1 MPNPSDIPT
10 AVAFSETVYRRPL
23 VEIDDGVTELVPQQ
37 NVVMAASA
45 EDTNVITVT
54 GQVYDYQDVLERA
67 TELFY
72 YVASD
77 ALGTTRAAATD
88 VAVSTGDVI
97 DIFTAESSA
106 RFVTDADGA
115 FVIAVTGDATPLW
128 LVVTYGESSK
138 QFIVSMPFAA

>member
-10 AVAFSETVYRRPL
+10 AVSLTETDYQRPI
-23 VEIDDGVTELVPQQ
+23 VEIADGVTEQVPEQY
-37 NVVMAASA
+37 VGMTASA

-54 GQVYDYQDVLERA
+54 GQVYDYQDVLARA

-138 QFIVSMPFAA
+138 QFIVSMPFAS